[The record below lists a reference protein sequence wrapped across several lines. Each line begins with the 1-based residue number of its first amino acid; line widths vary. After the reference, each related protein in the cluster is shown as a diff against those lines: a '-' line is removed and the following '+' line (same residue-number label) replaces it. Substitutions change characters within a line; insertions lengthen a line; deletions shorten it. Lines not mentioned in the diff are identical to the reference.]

1 MIKKIEIYL
10 FIFKNINKQ
19 NHDMELSYLELF
31 LIMLLTLIVVPS
43 FHQILLVILN
53 AYV

>member
-1 MIKKIEIYL
+1 MKYIYL
-10 FIFKNINKQ
+10 YFKNINKK

-31 LIMLLTLIVVPS
+31 LIILLTLIAVPS
-43 FHQILLVILN
+43 FHRILLVILN